1 VTGSTPDCLFTTQ
14 YAYDSADRVTSM
26 TYPNGEVVT
35 TGYNDAMEPVS
46 LAGTSSYVSGATY
59 NALGLLNGMNH
70 GNTTATRLYYYGS
83 NLEHTTAGNSSYGRL
98 RRICVSVNANGCADD
113 ANAAGALF
121 KMAYAYDAVG
131 NITNMGD
138 RTLGQGLAYSYDAQ
152 DRLASWSIGG
162 TTQETY
168 SYDVLGRMTNRSTL
182 GTFSYGHASKVH
194 AVTGVG
200 AGTFSYDANGNM
212 LSRWQSGTT
221 FTHEWNADNK
231 ASRVHGGGQ
240 DIRYFYD
247 ADGVLVRRT
256 SGGVTTV
263 FVGPHAEWNSSTG
276 WTNYY
281 HFNGQ
286 RVAMRNSSGVFWL
299 HGDHLGSAS
308 LITTNAGTTSGQ
320 LRYDPYGQRRVAS
333 GNIWTEYTFTDQRQE
348 LSVGLMDYDARM
360 YSPLLAR
367 FISPDPIVPD
377 KTNTLDFNRYAYV
390 RHNPTRYTDPTG
402 HEPKDNCSYAGVG
415 CGTVYDLIQAG
426 MQASTASQVVRWAPW
441 FAPTL
446 ASWIRQG
453 SVIASALHRSPET
466 NEMAVRLLFQ
476 AGSAAGRHVLP
487 SFNLAKKIQGM
498 AGPGLGFEF
507 SIGVNGNNPLSYFAF
522 NLSISDGRI
531 VMDTLGWSIA
541 GVEYA
546 LGPQEF
552 SLTLSNPFGVDLPG
566 GYQVNTSIQSSVP
579 VFFNGRYRSGV
590 GTQSSI
596 SGEGLR
602 LDGVYELNV
611 NVGILFI
618 DARDPQIN
626 TLPVPSIR

>member
-1 VTGSTPDCLFTTQ
+1 
-14 YAYDSADRVTSM
+14 
-26 TYPNGEVVT
+26 
-35 TGYNDAMEPVS
+35 MEPVS

-308 LITTNAGTTSGQ
+308 LATNSAGGTHSQVRYGPFGNERWTGGNSTPTS
-320 LRYDPYGQRRVAS
+320 YK
-333 GNIWTEYTFTDQRQE
+333 FTDQRAE
-348 LSVGLMDYDARM
+348 DAVGLYDYDARL

-367 FISPDPIVPD
+367 FISPDSLVPA
-377 KTNTLDFNRYAYV
+377 LDNVQDWNHYAYV
-390 RHNPTRYTDPTG
+390 RHNPLIYTDPTG
-402 HEPKDNCSYAGVG
+402 HVPI
-415 CGTVYDLIQAG
+415 LIPLAA
-426 MQASTASQVVRWAPW
+426 MFVVKVALKAAP
-441 FAPTL
+441 
-446 ASWIRQG
+446 
-453 SVIASALHRSPET
+453 VI
-466 NEMAVRLLFQ
+466 V
-476 AGSAAGRHVLP
+476 AGSAIAHRAAPAV
-487 SFNLAKKIQGM
+487 Q
-498 AGPGLGFEF
+498 
-507 SIGVNGNNPLSYFAF
+507 
-522 NLSISDGRI
+522 RI
-531 VMDTLGWSIA
+531 VNSPMTQQAIAKTGQAVSSAQHFAHRNPQLVESVVEGTVAAGMSYAQSGYTDRAVADGLITFATGRVDSKIKQLGAENNAHKFVVGAQRVVAQGIGTGIGELSKQLLLFEPGNITARTSGQTIA
-541 GVEYA
+541 QSLTMAIPGEGAVPTALRTA
-546 LGPQEF
+546 LG
-552 SLTLSNPFGVDLPG
+552 SYG
-566 GYQVNTSIQSSVP
+566 GSQVTDAIQRSSC
-579 VFFNGRYRSGV
+579 
-590 GTQSSI
+590 Q
-596 SGEGLR
+596 
-602 LDGVYELNV
+602 
-611 NVGILFI
+611 
-618 DARDPQIN
+618 
-626 TLPVPSIR
+626 PSKPC